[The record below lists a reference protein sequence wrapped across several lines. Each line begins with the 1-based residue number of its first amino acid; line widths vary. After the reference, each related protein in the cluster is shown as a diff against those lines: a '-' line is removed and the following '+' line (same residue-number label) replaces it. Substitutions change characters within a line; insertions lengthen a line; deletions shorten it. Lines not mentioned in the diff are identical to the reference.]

1 MPESFPLSG
10 EQVGVIG
17 LGLMGHGIGLV
28 SAQGGY
34 DVVAIE
40 SKPEALELGK
50 KRIDDSLAKLL
61 SKVRAI
67 EDQYSQCIRKTFWV
81 FNLK

>member
-1 MPESFPLSG
+1 MPDSRPLSG
-10 EQVGVIG
+10 DQVGVIG

-50 KRIDDSLAKLL
+50 KRINDSLTKLL
-61 SKVRAI
+61 SKVR
-67 EDQYSQCIRKTFWV
+67 EGTRGSTPCMHWTLLYPK
-81 FNLK
+81 